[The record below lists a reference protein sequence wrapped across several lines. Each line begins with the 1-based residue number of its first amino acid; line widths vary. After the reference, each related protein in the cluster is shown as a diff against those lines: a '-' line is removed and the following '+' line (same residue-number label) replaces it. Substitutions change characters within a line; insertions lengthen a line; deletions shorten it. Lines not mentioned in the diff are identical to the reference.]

1 MDHLGLQGSERI
13 SHPASGGNGDGA
25 RASQRVAPTLVA
37 IKTPSVLAAFSLAVV
52 ATLASGLFRWAL
64 HPLLTERQPFV
75 TFYLAVAFTAWYAGF
90 WPAMVSAVIGGVLA
104 VELVLP
110 GPVQVIHDGGMLTGL
125 IMYAVVSTSFA
136 VLCSQLR
143 TARVLADRHAALAD
157 VHRVELEQILR
168 DNERME
174 ESTRLQ
180 NEELQTAIEEL
191 EVTQEELRTQ
201 NDELAATRDEAELQ
215 RRKYQDL
222 FNSAPDGYV
231 VTDVKTVIQEANEAA
246 ATMLGESTSV
256 LQGAS
261 LIAFLAVGHDA
272 FHALVDDIQMRR
284 PVVGHASVRVRTSRG
299 ASFDGEL
306 TAAGIRDATGNLC
319 GLRWLLRDVTT
330 RRETEAA
337 VAHLAAIVDSSQD
350 AILSKT
356 LDGVI
361 TSFNP
366 AAARL
371 YGYRPDEIIGKS
383 VEVLLP
389 PDRKGEFRAVMEQ
402 IQQGRSVP
410 HYDTIRRRKDGS
422 LVNVSITISP
432 TRGLDGRLIGA
443 SAIARDITDR
453 ITSEEELCKY
463 RDHLEELVR
472 ERTEALRRSLEEL
485 RRTERLA
492 SIGTLAAGIAH
503 EINNPINAILMT
515 AQYGVDYGD
524 DLDPKTAY
532 RSIIEQAG
540 RCGRIVKGILQFA
553 RHERLQKTLCNV
565 NDVVR
570 QAALLAKTY
579 MASPGLALDFELD
592 TGLPELPLSRT
603 EFEQVIVN
611 LVKNSIEAAHGRVN
625 VRISTRRDAQAVV
638 VHVADDGP
646 GMPSDTA
653 SQVFDPF
660 FSTRQHHGGTGLG
673 LSICHRIVA
682 DHGGTIAVQSRP
694 GEGTTFL
701 IRLPVPG

>member
-1 MDHLGLQGSERI
+1 MMDLGLKDPELV
-13 SHPASGGNGDGA
+13 SHRASGGNGDGA
-25 RASQRVAPTLVA
+25 PAVRIPSPPLIAPRASSPLPAFGIAVAA
-37 IKTPSVLAAFSLAVV
+37 AVV
-52 ATLASGLFRWAL
+52 CGLLRWVL
-64 HPLLTERQPFV
+64 NPLLTERQPFV

-90 WPAMVSAVIGGVLA
+90 WPAMASALLGGVLA

-110 GPVQVIHDGGMLTGL
+110 GPTSVMHDGGMLTGTIL
-125 IMYAVVSTSFA
+125 YAAVSTSFA

-143 TARVLADRHAALAD
+143 TARVMAEQNAAVADA
-157 VHRVELEQILR
+157 HRVQLEHMLR
-168 DNERME
+168 ENEGME
-174 ESTRLQ
+174 EATRLQ

-201 NDELAATRDEAELQ
+201 NDELVATRDEAELQ

-231 VTDVKTVIQEANEAA
+231 VTDAKTVIQEANDAA
-246 ATMLGESTSV
+246 ATLLGETASA
-256 LQGAS
+256 LRGAS
-261 LIAFLAVGHDA
+261 LIAFIASGHEA
-272 FHALVDDIQMRR
+272 FHALLEDVHPRR
-284 PVVGHASVRVRTSRG
+284 QAAGHASARIRTSRG
-299 ASFDGEL
+299 TTFEGEL
-306 TAAGIRDATGNLC
+306 AVTGIRDAAGNLY

-356 LDGVI
+356 LDGII
-361 TSFNP
+361 TSFNQ
-366 AAARL
+366 AASRL
-371 YGYRPDEIIGKS
+371 YGYRPDEVIGKS

-389 PDRKGEFRAVMEQ
+389 PDLKGEFRAVMDQ
-402 IQQGRSVP
+402 IQQGRAVP

-422 LVNVSITISP
+422 LVNVSLTISP
-432 TRGLDGRLIGA
+432 TRGHDGRLIGA

-453 ITSEEELCKY
+453 IASEEELCKY

-472 ERTEALRRSLEEL
+472 DRTEALRRSLEEL

-515 AQYGVDYGD
+515 AQYGVDYGE
-524 DLDPKTAY
+524 DLDPRTAY
-532 RSIIEQAG
+532 RSIIEQAE

-553 RHERLQKTLCNV
+553 RHERLQKTRCDV

-579 MASPGLALDFELD
+579 MASPGLTLDFDLAPD
-592 TGLPELPLSRT
+592 LPELLLSRT

-611 LVKNSIEAAHGRVN
+611 LVKNAIEAAHGRVSL
-625 VRISTRRDAQAVV
+625 RIGTCRDEAAVLIT
-638 VHVADDGP
+638 VADDGP
-646 GMPSDTA
+646 GMQPETA

-660 FSTRQHHGGTGLG
+660 FSTRQHRGGTGLG

-682 DHGGTIAVQSRP
+682 DHAGTIAVQSRP

-701 IRLPVPG
+701 IRLPVPD